1 MTELYD
7 EVGGPDGV
15 RTAVA
20 MLYRRVVAD
29 EELGPWFRDV
39 DLDRLRS
46 HQRAFLSAAFGGPQ
60 VFSGRSLAEAHE
72 GLEITDAAFDRI
84 VQTLPTTA
92 AGWPLI
98 CTLSM
103 QPSCNLPTKLDVCG
117 TTEPSGLVTWCM
129 SVALIKSP
137 AFAAGFPI
145 IFPYVGATLVVALD
159 WAGTRPTPTVS

>member
-15 RTAVA
+15 RTAVSV
-20 MLYRRVVAD
+20 LYRRVVAD

-60 VFSGRSLAEAHE
+60 VFSGRSLAAAHD

-84 VQTLPTTA
+84 VQTLLTSLADLGVRHEAIARVGERLELARADVVTA
-92 AGWPLI
+92 
-98 CTLSM
+98 
-103 QPSCNLPTKLDVCG
+103 
-117 TTEPSGLVTWCM
+117 
-129 SVALIKSP
+129 
-137 AFAAGFPI
+137 
-145 IFPYVGATLVVALD
+145 
-159 WAGTRPTPTVS
+159 

>member
-20 MLYRRVVAD
+20 LLYRRVVAD
-29 EELGPWFRDV
+29 DELGPWFRDV

-60 VFSGRSLAEAHE
+60 VFSGRGLADAHA

-84 VQTLPTTA
+84 VQTLLTSLADLGVGHGAVARVGERLERVRGEIVTA
-92 AGWPLI
+92 
-98 CTLSM
+98 
-103 QPSCNLPTKLDVCG
+103 
-117 TTEPSGLVTWCM
+117 
-129 SVALIKSP
+129 
-137 AFAAGFPI
+137 
-145 IFPYVGATLVVALD
+145 
-159 WAGTRPTPTVS
+159 